1 MFLYIVDI
9 QVFNNV
15 FQERMENEQIL
26 SLYRIKGK
34 FNLRSKKEVITSIY
48 FVVSYDGK
56 QIKVP
61 TGLKINPKH
70 WNSKKEKALI
80 SKGLLEIEN
89 YNNLIVNIELNKIKL
104 LFNDFL
110 SYICNHINELDNFKD
125 LLYRYC
131 SRKKMRKNKESAI
144 IALEK
149 LLDEKSMKQTSKSS
163 YKTELDCFKAFIKL
177 KKKGSIILEWDEIN
191 SKMLSEYRVYIQNIK
206 TTHKITGEE
215 VYIEDNTVNNKFKK
229 LLTILNYAD
238 EYGYLDLAKNG
249 ITKLMKK
256 RNKYDKVEE
265 NQIYLMDDE
274 IERIKDLKLNGE
286 YEKVRDLFIFQL
298 MVGQRFED
306 INGLELTYNDVN
318 NELTQNK
325 GGKKVPL
332 LLTEEVIKIANK
344 YNFKL
349 PKIKNMEANKKLR
362 EIGKLAKI
370 NRMQSG
376 SEHRKGELYKYV
388 AEAYKFLGTH
398 TARRCFI
405 SNSVLQ
411 GISPE
416 ITKKI
421 SGHSTNSAFGR
432 YNRVGIREA
441 IEAFTSNRELKTEKI
456 ENVEDNKYIKNIDEA
471 RKILIYLGANPYSVQ
486 EENDFHKLMVMIG
499 RQESKIIDIIGIER
513 MDKVKD
519 IFNECVSLE
528 ERANM
533 LKDLINEIKFFK

>member
-1 MFLYIVDI
+1 MFLYRIDI
-9 QVFNNV
+9 QVFNNI

-26 SLYRIKGK
+26 SLYGVKGK
-34 FNLRSKKEVITSIY
+34 FNLRSKKEEITSIY
-48 FVVSYDGK
+48 FVVSHDGK

-70 WNSKKEKALI
+70 WNGKKEKALI

-144 IALEK
+144 IILEK
-149 LLDEKSMKQTSKSS
+149 LLDERRMTKGSKSGFE
-163 YKTELDCFKAFIKL
+163 TELKCFKSFIKL
-177 KKKGSIILEWDEIN
+177 KKKGSIILDWEEIN
-191 SKMLSEYRVYIQNIK
+191 SKLLSEYKVYIQNIK
-206 TTHKITGEE
+206 TIHKITEEE
-215 VYIEDNTVNNKFKK
+215 VYIEDNTVNGKFGK
-229 LLTILNYAD
+229 LLTILGYAY
-238 EYGYLDLAKNG
+238 EYGYLDFEKNG
-249 ITKLMKK
+249 ITKLTKK

-265 NQIYLMDDE
+265 NQIYLTDDE
-274 IERIKDLKLNGE
+274 IERIKSLKLNGE
-286 YEKVRDLFIFQL
+286 YDKVRDLFVFQL
-298 MVGQRFED
+298 IVGQRFED
-306 INGLELTYNDVN
+306 INGIQLNYDNSENTLI
-318 NELTQNK
+318 QNK
-325 GGKKVPL
+325 GGNKVPL
-332 LLTEEVIKIANK
+332 LSTEETMYIARK
-344 YNFKL
+344 YNFRL
-349 PKIKNMEANKKLR
+349 PKIKNTEANKKLR
-362 EIGKLAKI
+362 EIGKLAQI

-376 SEHRKGELYKYV
+376 CEHRKGELYKYE

-398 TARRCFI
+398 TARRSFI

-411 GISPE
+411 GISLE

-421 SGHSTNSAFGR
+421 SGHRTNSAFGR
-432 YNRVGIREA
+432 YNRVGIKEA
-441 IEAFTSNRELKTEKI
+441 IEAFTSNREVKTERI
-456 ENVEDNKYIKNIDEA
+456 EMVEDNKYIKNIDEA

-486 EENDFHKLMVMIG
+486 EENDFSKLMVMIG
-499 RQESKIIDIIGIER
+499 REESKIIDIIGVER

-519 IFNECVSLE
+519 IFNECLSLE